1 VIFLLTA
8 LSLAGPAHAADAEA
22 DADPTPDASIS
33 LPNDPEPQ
41 ARWSVPEGDS
51 GMGFD
56 PADFDV
62 EEELGDDSPG
72 LGNGMAMD
80 PIAGIHGLGPDISR
94 MEPLGDHFELSVSP
108 TKLGTTAVELPLL
121 VARGPEDLEG
131 DLWVVADFYVD
142 GRKCAESRHFVMHR
156 SLSETGPTYAW
167 LKTSLPDVGPAGVA
181 EVRVFAAKPGK
192 KEELLFVRQAA
203 YAN

>member
-1 VIFLLTA
+1 MIFLLTA
-8 LSLAGPAHAADAEA
+8 LMLAGPSHAEDAKA
-22 DADPTPDASIS
+22 DADRAPDASLF
-33 LPNDPEPQ
+33 LPDDPAPQ
-41 ARWSVPEGDS
+41 ARWSVSEGDS

-62 EEELGDDSPG
+62 EDELGDDSPG
-72 LGNGMAMD
+72 LGDAKAMD
-80 PIAGIHGLGPDISR
+80 PIEGIDGPDISR

-131 DLWVVADFYVD
+131 DLWVVADFYID

-156 SLSETGPTYAW
+156 SVSETGPTYAW

-181 EVRVFAAKPGK
+181 EVRVFAALPGK

-203 YAN
+203 FAN

>member
-1 VIFLLTA
+1 MIFLLTA
-8 LSLAGPAHAADAEA
+8 LMLAGPAHAEDAEA
-22 DADPTPDASIS
+22 DADRAPDASLF
-33 LPNDPEPQ
+33 LPDESQLQ
-41 ARWSVPEGDS
+41 ARWSVSEGDS

-62 EEELGDDSPG
+62 ENELGDDSPG
-72 LGNGMAMD
+72 LGDGKAMD
-80 PIAGIHGLGPDISR
+80 PMEGIDGPDISR
-94 MEPLGDHFELSVSP
+94 MEPLGDHFELSVSA
-108 TKLGTTAVELPLL
+108 TKLGTTAIELPLL

-142 GRKCAESRHFVMHR
+142 GRKFAESRHFVMHR
-156 SLSETGPTYAW
+156 SVSETGPTYAW

-181 EVRVFAAKPGK
+181 EVRVFAALPGK

-203 YAN
+203 FAN